1 MIEELI
7 MIYRIEVA
15 EFHTHNWVNLGLVE
29 QTIEQLRMYLC
40 VVRRMYPGS
49 HVRAI
54 DPATKATVAET

>member
-1 MIEELI
+1 MIGELI

-15 EFHTHNWVNLGLVE
+15 EFETQNWVNLGLVE
-29 QTIEQLRMYLC
+29 QTIEQVRMYVC

-54 DPATKATVAET
+54 DSESRKTVAEI